1 MLRPDTAHPEPSHK
15 LSEAE
20 RERMVRL
27 CDERRLPP
35 SQIVP
40 RLADEGAYVASQ
52 SSFIGCALQGDKGT
66 AGVRQADGERTAAP
80 SGDGVEHGVDRG
92 PDICR
97 LHECGGQEILPVR
110 GPGLVGPRDRGLGI
124 GTAPGTERGP
134 GGRSLYYSLREF
146 CLNGSAQREAT
157 FP

>member
-97 LHECGGQEILPVR
+97 LHECGGQVLLPVR
-110 GPGLVGPRDRGLGI
+110 DPGLWGRGIVASESGRPEGPSE
-124 GTAPGTERGP
+124 APGAARCIIRFEN
-134 GGRSLYYSLREF
+134 F
-146 CLNGSAQREAT
+146 V
-157 FP
+157 